1 MGGVWVKLFFVIL
14 RLKFD
19 ISPVDKQVP
28 GVGHMTAHLRRQLK
42 FHFTSNHTQNDWAS
56 LEGHSII
63 TNHIR
68 QGFGEKQEVSDQLPQ
83 WKMPSV
89 YSICYKIFLWGFCYF
104 VQRNINNCMLDLMWP
119 LICFISF
126 QIFPDGCILG
136 TVSGSTYVT
145 FVDVNQLIKVKQK
158 A

>member
-1 MGGVWVKLFFVIL
+1 MLRVKFVT
-14 RLKFD
+14 
-19 ISPVDKQVP
+19 SPVVKQVP
-28 GVGHMTAHLRRQLK
+28 GVGNMTAHMRRQLK

-68 QGFGEKQEVSDQLPQ
+68 QGFGEKQEFSDQLPQ

-89 YSICYKIFLWGFCYF
+89 YSICYKIFLWRFCYF
-104 VQRNINNCMLDLMWP
+104 VQRNIKKRILDLMCS
-119 LICFISF
+119 LVYFISF
-126 QIFPDGCILG
+126 QIFLDGCILG
-136 TVSGSTYVT
+136 AISGSTYVT
-145 FVDVNQLIKVKQK
+145 FVNVIQWIKVKQK